1 MFTLWIRILRGSS
14 GDSPRC
20 VRGWMSGIPRIVW
33 IVDRWDGGSSI
44 RDPIMSVGID
54 VFSPPSWGGNQ
65 KNISPPWSRI
75 MGGKGNVPPH
85 GLERWGGNAFPPHK
99 MGGRI
104 FHSPP
109 SYAIS
114 PPISWGGKPFPP
126 HLMGGKPP
134 KMVIS
139 PPSWG
144 GNPKN
149 FRLRR
154 YFSSPPS
161 CGESNTHFP
170 PIRWG
175 GKGKIAPPRSEIMG
189 GKLPPQGLRL
199 WGGNIDFPPMMG
211 G

>member
-1 MFTLWIRILRGSS
+1 M
-14 GDSPRC
+14 C
-20 VRGWMSGIPRIVW
+20 
-33 IVDRWDGGSSI
+33 
-44 RDPIMSVGID
+44 ID

-114 PPISWGGKPFPP
+114 PPSHGGES
-126 HLMGGKPP
+126 H
-134 KMVIS
+134 S
-139 PPSWG
+139 PPILWG
-144 GNPKN
+144 GNPQKWS
-149 FRLRR
+149 FPPHHGGEIPKI
-154 YFSSPPS
+154 FACGAIFPPPPS

-175 GKGKIAPPRSEIMG
+175 GKGKIAPH
-189 GKLPPQGLRL
+189 GLRL
-199 WGGNIDFPPMMG
+199 WGGVITPPGSEIMGGDIDFPPMMG